1 MSSLDDIMAKMGMP
15 QEKREDD
22 SPEETTGRKEQK
34 AEKKT
39 EKKTVEDYL
48 AVIREAEESSVTM
61 PSTGGDGVPVALRGL
76 TPLAK
81 LSDDD
86 RAAVDMIWKDWRS
99 TEVNF
104 YAATLTP
111 IQAVIDKSTGEWRIL
126 LATETTL
133 PEMSDPAF
141 PWVHG
146 REIADA
152 WGVRPY
158 PGAQR
163 ILPVI
168 IPMTS
173 RHHVLIG
180 SPLRQWEDREIR
192 WSREDRSRWVDDN
205 FSLICTHLVRADL
218 EGDILYTGFRDVL
231 PASTLGDEIPESQA
245 LVKEHRDRFEALH
258 ARWKKAADQS
268 QRVNKGRFKANEPM
282 YDGPEV
288 TRYAPTLTAAGTRDS
303 EVWLEITPARGSALT
318 PEQLGKSCLAA
329 VQKAVSTRDIT
340 AEVAPN
346 GAAARFTISLPE
358 VTRDDLAGSWIP
370 SMSMLPRG
378 GGVSEAAAVRAGWDL
393 RIPLGQSMAGETLW
407 WDFKADQHLAVL
419 GTTASGKSWS
429 ILSWITELGGNF
441 GGSELVVIDGKNSG
455 DFKRLM
461 SPEYAAHSGV
471 RCVADQQTSAFA
483 ALLWVQGEVARRKK
497 IVSKLTG
504 QGETKLPFP
513 RLIVIVDEIGFLMT
527 EWPKKI
533 REQADKIISQILRAA
548 RSVGVHIALI
558 SQDARDANYP
568 NSWLVNL
575 SLKVSLG
582 ANPSAM
588 IQKKILGDE
597 KALDKF
603 PAQAAFVADKT
614 MKGRGLMSRSIDGE
628 TKIDGFRSAHVWS
641 PSKGEAASVPGW
653 AEMKT
658 VWEEKH
664 WSAPR
669 FGFEIP
675 DDLDDEDPQD
685 YSRIAARMLDGEDGN
700 PLPDRAYMD
709 PSNANEYQ
717 PWEGDSGISLGG
729 DF

>member
-1 MSSLDDIMAKMGMP
+1 MSSVFDDLVLDFGDDP
-15 QEKREDD
+15 EDQG
-22 SPEETTGRKEQK
+22 PTERKEQK
-34 AEKKT
+34 T
-39 EKKTVEDYL
+39 ERKERPRRSVEDYL
-48 AVIREAEESSVTM
+48 HIITEAESAEVTM
-61 PSTGGDGVPVALRGL
+61 PSTGGDGVPVSLRGL
-76 TPLAK
+76 AKLAK
-81 LSDDD
+81 LSEED
-86 RAAVDMIWKDWRS
+86 RAAVNGIWKKWQV
-99 TEVNF
+99 TEPNF

-111 IQAVIDKSTGEWRIL
+111 IQAAIDKSTGEWRIL
-126 LATETTL
+126 LETETTL
-133 PEMSDPAF
+133 PEMSDPGF

-146 REIADA
+146 RAIPDQ
-152 WGVRPY
+152 WSIRPY

-173 RHHVLIG
+173 RHRVLIG

-192 WSREDRSRWVDDN
+192 WSREDRSRWVDDD
-205 FSLICTHLVRADL
+205 FSLIFTRLAEADL
-218 EGDILYTGFRDVL
+218 PGDILYATLRDIL
-231 PASTLGDEIPESQA
+231 PDNTLGDEIPESQA
-245 LVKEHRDRFEALH
+245 LVREHRDRFDARH
-258 ARWKKAADQS
+258 AQWKKAADQS
-268 QRVNKGRFKANEPM
+268 QQVNKGWFTVPEPQ
-282 YDGPEV
+282 YTGPEV
-288 TRYAPTLTAAGTRDS
+288 ARYAPTLTAAGAEGTS
-303 EVWLEITPARGSALT
+303 VWLEITPARGSTLT
-318 PEQLGKSCLAA
+318 PEQLGKNCLAA
-329 VQKAVSTRDIT
+329 VRKAVSTRDIT
-340 AEVAPN
+340 ADVAPN
-346 GAAARFTISLPE
+346 GSAARFTVSLPE
-358 VTRDDLAGSWIP
+358 VARDDLQGSWVP
-370 SMSMLPRG
+370 SMDLLPRG
-378 GGVSEAAAVRAGWDL
+378 GGVSEAAGVRAGWDL
-393 RIPLGQSMAGETLW
+393 RIPLGQSMSGETLW

-471 RCVADQQTSAFA
+471 RCVADQAESAFA

-582 ANPSAM
+582 ANPSPM

-597 KALDKF
+597 RALDKF

-614 MKGRGLMSRSIDGE
+614 MKGRGLMNREVDGE
-628 TKIDGFRSAHVWS
+628 TKIDGFRSAHIWS
-641 PSKGEAASVPGW
+641 PTKGEAASVPGW

-675 DDLDDEDPQD
+675 DDLDDEDPQA
-685 YSRIAARMLDGEDGN
+685 YSQIAARMLDDADGN

-709 PSNANEYQ
+709 PSSDEFEE
-717 PWEGDSGISLGG
+717 WEGDSGISLGG

>member
-1 MSSLDDIMAKMGMP
+1 MSGMFDDLLAQMGDTSEEKNVEP
-15 QEKREDD
+15 QGEPAE
-22 SPEETTGRKEQK
+22 RKE
-34 AEKKT
+34 EKT
-39 EKKTVEDYL
+39 EKKREETVEDYL
-48 AVIREAEESSVTM
+48 KIIAEAESAEVTM
-61 PSTGGDGVPVALRGL
+61 PSTDAAGVPVSLRGL

-86 RAAVDMIWKDWRS
+86 RAAVAKIWKSWQS
-99 TEVNF
+99 SEPNF
-104 YAATLTP
+104 YAATMRP

-126 LATETTL
+126 LETETTL
-133 PEMSDPAF
+133 PEMGDAGF

-146 REIADA
+146 KSIPDE
-152 WGVRPY
+152 WSVRPY

-192 WSREDRSRWVDDN
+192 WSREDRSQWVDDN
-205 FSLICTHLVRADL
+205 FSILYTHLARADL
-218 EGDILYTGFRDVL
+218 DGTILYSALCDVL
-231 PASTLGDEIPESQA
+231 PDSTLGDEIPESQER
-245 LVKEHRDRFEALH
+245 VREHKDRFDARH
-258 ARWKKAADQS
+258 AQWKKAADQS
-268 QRVNKGRFKANEPM
+268 HQVNRGRFTADEPV

-288 TRYAPTLTAAGTRDS
+288 IRYAPTLTAAGTEGS
-303 EVWLEITPARGSALT
+303 TVWLEITPAVGSTIT
-318 PEQLGKSCLAA
+318 PEQLGKSCLPA
-329 VQKAVSTRDIT
+329 VRKAVSTSAVAVDI
-340 AEVAPN
+340 APN
-346 GAAARFTISLPE
+346 GSAARFTISLPE
-358 VTRDDLAGSWIP
+358 VARDDLAGSWIP
-370 SMSMLPRG
+370 SMDMLPRG
-378 GGVSEAAAVRAGWDL
+378 GGLSEAAAVRAGWDL
-393 RIPLGQSMAGETLW
+393 RIPLGQSMSGETLW

-641 PSKGEAASVPGW
+641 PSKGEAEGTPSW

-675 DDLDDEDPQD
+675 DDLDDEDPQA
-685 YSRIAARMLDGEDGN
+685 YSQIAARMLDDEDGN

-709 PSNANEYQ
+709 PSSDAYEE
-717 PWEGDSGISLGG
+717 WEGDSGISLGG

>member
-1 MSSLDDIMAKMGMP
+1 MSGAFDDLVLDFGDDP
-15 QEKREDD
+15 EDQ
-22 SPEETTGRKEQK
+22 STTERKERTERK
-34 AEKKT
+34 P

-48 AVIREAEESSVTM
+48 HIIAEAETAAVTM
-61 PSTGGDGVPVALRGL
+61 PSTGGDGVPVSLRGL

-86 RAAVDMIWKDWRS
+86 RAAVNGIWKKWQV
-99 TEVNF
+99 TEPNF

-111 IQAVIDKSTGEWRIL
+111 IQAAIDKSTGEWRIL
-126 LATETTL
+126 LETETTL
-133 PEMSDPAF
+133 PEMSDPGF

-146 REIADA
+146 RAIPDQ
-152 WGVRPY
+152 WSIRPY

-173 RHHVLIG
+173 RHRVLIG
-180 SPLRQWEDREIR
+180 SPLRQWENREIR

-205 FSLICTHLVRADL
+205 FSLICTHLVRAGLRGDL
-218 EGDILYTGFRDVL
+218 LYAALRDVL
-231 PASTLGDEIPESQA
+231 PASTLGDEIPASTA
-245 LVKEHRDRFEALH
+245 LVAEHRDRFDARH
-258 ARWKKAADQS
+258 AQWKKAADQAKKT
-268 QRVNKGRFKANEPM
+268 NGGWFKAREPQ
-282 YDGPEV
+282 YTGPEAA
-288 TRYAPTLTAAGTRDS
+288 RCAPTLTAAGAEGS
-303 EVWLEITPARGSALT
+303 SVWLEITPARGSTLT
-318 PEQLGKSCLAA
+318 PEQLGKSCLSA
-329 VQKAVSTRDIT
+329 VRKAVSTSAVSVDI
-340 AEVAPN
+340 APN
-346 GAAARFTISLPE
+346 GSAARFTVSLPE
-358 VTRDDLAGSWIP
+358 VARDDLQGSWIP
-370 SMSMLPRG
+370 SMDLLPRG
-378 GGVSEAAAVRAGWDL
+378 GGVSEAAAVAAGWDL
-393 RIPLGQSMAGETLW
+393 RIPLGQSMSGETLW

-641 PSKGEAASVPGW
+641 PSKGEAEGTPGW

-658 VWEEKH
+658 VWEEKN

-675 DDLDDEDPQD
+675 DDLDDEDPQA
-685 YSRIAARMLDGEDGN
+685 YSQIAARMLDDEDGN

-709 PSNANEYQ
+709 PSSDAYEE
-717 PWEGDSGISLGG
+717 WEGDSGISLGG

>member
-1 MSSLDDIMAKMGMP
+1 MSGAFDDLFAGMRDTSEKKETKKE
-15 QEKREDD
+15 EKRK
-22 SPEETTGRKEQK
+22 S
-34 AEKKT
+34 EKKR
-39 EKKTVEDYL
+39 ETVEDYL
-48 AVIREAEESSVTM
+48 AVIRAAEESSVTM
-61 PSTGGDGVPVALRGL
+61 PSTGGDGVPVSLRGL

-81 LSDDD
+81 LPDED
-86 RAAVDMIWKDWRS
+86 RAAVQKIWKRWQS
-99 TEVNF
+99 TEVNY
-104 YAATLTP
+104 YAATMRP

-126 LATETTL
+126 LETETTL
-133 PEMSDPAF
+133 PEMGDAGF

-146 REIADA
+146 RAIPDE
-152 WGVRPY
+152 WSVCPY

-180 SPLRQWEDREIR
+180 SPLRQWEDREIH
-192 WSREDRSRWVDDN
+192 WSRADRSQWVDDN
-205 FSLICTHLVRADL
+205 FSLIYTHLVRAGLKGDL
-218 EGDILYTGFRDVL
+218 LYATLCGILPT
-231 PASTLGDEIPESQA
+231 STLGDEIPASTA
-245 LVKEHRDRFEALH
+245 LVAEHRDRFDARH
-258 ARWKKAADQS
+258 AQWKKDSDQAKKTNS
-268 QRVNKGRFKANEPM
+268 GWFTAPEPV

-303 EVWLEITPARGSALT
+303 EVWLEITPARGSTLT

-329 VQKAVSTRDIT
+329 VQKAVSTRDVT
-340 AEVAPN
+340 ADVAPN
-346 GAAARFTISLPE
+346 GSAARFTISLPE
-358 VTRDDLAGSWIP
+358 VVRDDLAGSWIP
-370 SMSMLPRG
+370 SMGLLPRG

-393 RIPLGQSMAGETLW
+393 RIPLGQSMSGETLW

-455 DFKRLM
+455 DFNSLM
-461 SPEYAAHSGV
+461 STELAAHSGV
-471 RCVADQQTSAFA
+471 RCVADRPVSAFA
-483 ALLWVQGEVARRKK
+483 TLLWVNGEVERRKK
-497 IVSKLTG
+497 INAKLKA

-513 RLIVIVDEIGFLMT
+513 RLIVIVDEIGYLMT

-558 SQDARDANYP
+558 SQDARDSSYP
-568 NSWLVNL
+568 NGWLTNL

-582 ANPSAM
+582 ANPGPM

-597 KALDKF
+597 KALTKY
-603 PAQAAFVADKT
+603 PAQAAFVADKK
-614 MKGRGLMSRSIDGE
+614 MKGRGLMNREIDGE
-628 TKIDGFRSAHVWS
+628 QVVDAFRSSHVWS
-641 PSKGEAASVPGW
+641 PTKGTPESVPGW

-658 VWEEKH
+658 VWEEKY

-675 DDLDDEDPQD
+675 DDLDDEDPQA
-685 YSRIAARMLDGEDGN
+685 YSQIAARMLDDEDGH
-700 PLPDRAYMD
+700 PLEDRAHLD
-709 PSNANEYQ
+709 PSNVNEYQ
-717 PWEGDSGISLGG
+717 PWDGSVGISLGG

>member
-1 MSSLDDIMAKMGMP
+1 MSSIDDLVLDFG
-15 QEKREDD
+15 DD
-22 SPEETTGRKEQK
+22 PENQGPTERKERT
-34 AEKKT
+34 ERKT
-39 EKKTVEDYL
+39 ERKTVEDYL
-48 AVIREAEESSVTM
+48 HIIREAEESSVTM
-61 PSTGGDGVPVALRGL
+61 PSTGGDGVPVSLRGL

-81 LSDDD
+81 MSDDD
-86 RAAVDMIWKDWRS
+86 RAAVDGIWKKWQS
-99 TEVNF
+99 SEPNYF
-104 YAATLTP
+104 AATLTP
-111 IQAVIDKSTGEWRIL
+111 IQAVISQDTGEWRIL
-126 LATETTL
+126 LETTATL
-133 PEMSDPAF
+133 PDMSDRAF

-146 REIADA
+146 RAIPDA
-152 WGVRPY
+152 WSVRPY

-180 SPLRQWEDREIR
+180 SPLRQWENREIR

-205 FSLICTHLVRADL
+205 FSLICTHLARADL
-218 EGDILYTGFRDVL
+218 DGDILYAALRDVL
-231 PASTLGDEIPESQA
+231 PSSTLGDEIPASTA
-245 LVKEHRDRFEALH
+245 LVAEHRDRFEARH

-268 QRVNKGRFKANEPM
+268 KKVNRGWFKANAPV

-288 TRYAPTLTAAGTRDS
+288 TRYAPTLTAAGVSGS

-318 PEQLGKSCLAA
+318 PEKLGKDCLPSL
-329 VQKAVSTRDIT
+329 QKAVSTREIT
-340 AEVAPN
+340 ADVAPN
-346 GAAARFTISLPE
+346 GSAARFTISLPE
-358 VTRDDLAGSWIP
+358 VARDDLAGSWIP
-370 SMSMLPRG
+370 SMDILPRG

-393 RIPLGQSMAGETLW
+393 RIPLGQSMSGETLW

-641 PSKGEAASVPGW
+641 PSKGEAEGTPGW

-658 VWEEKH
+658 VWEEKN

-669 FGFEIP
+669 FGLEIP
-675 DDLDDEDPQD
+675 DDLDDEDPQA
-685 YSRIAARMLDGEDGN
+685 YSQIAARMLDDEDGN

-709 PSNANEYQ
+709 PSSDAYEE
-717 PWEGDSGISLGG
+717 WEGDSGISLGG